1 LDKVKADILF
11 EMSQVILWIQ
21 TGQMVT
27 LKSNWIN
34 GRLEMAKN

>member
-34 GRLEMAKN
+34 SRLEMVKN